1 MSGKI
6 NLSTLLFDVPP
17 VLMATFCRLMDSGVD
32 SLGWRALAARILP
45 SQLEVRCTEM
55 YAAAGKSPT
64 QELVWSWA
72 QQNKTVGDLLKV
84 LDEMGH
90 VRARSLFQSQDSRV
104 LKSSSPPV
112 FSTHLPNNEKS
123 YQISVLHPES
133 ISVKGEKQKYFIT
146 YSDVIEGT
154 RHFHQD
160 LKIGGSAFA
169 EVYCGRWGNGS
180 FAVKVFKQES
190 KANWKALWDKFT
202 KEIEVLQLYQHP
214 NILELWGSFSEAD
227 RFCLVYPYLRNGSLF
242 HRLHEEVARPL
253 SLQERLNIIKGTAK
267 AVHHLHT
274 AQPCMVICGN
284 ITSSNIL
291 LDEHMQP
298 KLSDFGLA
306 RLRPHSV
313 DQSCTI
319 VMDTSSHSNLG
330 YLPEEYIRDGKLSV
344 KLDVYSLGMVILE
357 TCTGQKV
364 KRETAKN
371 LFLRDI
377 LHSEFEEKG
386 SVDACLRFLDPKVE
400 HWVPA
405 VALCLLR
412 IGLECTGSRMR
423 VRPTMEI
430 VLQRLS
436 QLLPMPTPTEDQP
449 HTLDDTMSLQWPY
462 NGYSP
467 GLSLPTE
474 DDEMYS
480 PLLEPKVPNLEEPC
494 ECSQSQVTFLSV
506 GDPNLS
512 HSPRDSLQENDRVVS
527 ASQNLQADSAPRLDL
542 YGSWPVE
549 CSCTTGTEVQGC
561 EDCCANGFSQSI
573 LYETL
578 DDDALPS
585 QNDIRNPAKEKMKNK
600 IHLYNQGLIKTE
612 ELLSLKSE

>member
-6 NLSTLLFDVPP
+6 NQSTFLFDVPP

-32 SLGWRALAARILP
+32 GLGWRALAARILP

-64 QELVWSWA
+64 QELMWSWA

-90 VRARSLFQSQDSRV
+90 VRARSLFQSQDSCV
-104 LKSSSPPV
+104 LKSPSPPL
-112 FSTHLPNNEKS
+112 FATNLPNNEIS
-123 YQISVLHPES
+123 CQISALHPES

-146 YSDVIEGT
+146 YLDVIEGT

-169 EVYCGRWGNGS
+169 EVYCGRWGNRS

-190 KANWKALWDKFT
+190 KANWKALWEKFT

-214 NILELWGSFSEAD
+214 NILELWGSFSETD

-242 HRLHEEVARPL
+242 HRLHEEVESPL
-253 SLQERLNIIKGTAK
+253 SCQERLNIIKGTAK

-291 LDEHMQP
+291 LDEQLQP

-319 VMDTSSHSNLG
+319 VMDTSSHSNLD

-364 KRETAKN
+364 KQEAAKN

-377 LHSEFEEKG
+377 LHSEFEEKC

-400 HWVPA
+400 HWLPA

-412 IGLECTGSRMR
+412 IGLECTGSKMR
-423 VRPTMEI
+423 VRPTMEM

-436 QLLPMPTPTEDQP
+436 QLLPLPAPIEDQP
-449 HTLDDTMSLQWPY
+449 HTLDDAISLQWP
-462 NGYSP
+462 YSP
-467 GLSLPTE
+467 GLSLPIE

-480 PLLEPKVPNLEEPC
+480 PLVEPKVPKLAEPC
-494 ECSQSQVTFLSV
+494 ECSQSEVTFLSV
-506 GDPNLS
+506 GDSNLL
-512 HSPRDSLQENDRVVS
+512 HSPRESLQENDRVVS
-527 ASQNLQADSAPRLDL
+527 ASQNLQADSAPHLDL

-549 CSCTTGTEVQGC
+549 CSCTIGTEVQGC
-561 EDCCANGFSQSI
+561 EDCCANGFSRSI
-573 LYETL
+573 LYDTL

-585 QNDIRNPAKEKMKNK
+585 QNYIRNPAKEKIKNK
-600 IHLYNQGLIKTE
+600 IHLYNQGLMKTE

>member
-32 SLGWRALAARILP
+32 SLGWRALAAHILP

-64 QELVWSWA
+64 QELMWSWA

-90 VRARSLFQSQDSRV
+90 VRARSLFQSQDSCV
-104 LKSSSPPV
+104 LKSSSPPL
-112 FSTHLPNNEKS
+112 FATHLPNNEKS
-123 YQISVLHPES
+123 CQISALHPES
-133 ISVKGEKQKYFIT
+133 ISVNGEKQKYFIT

-160 LKIGGSAFA
+160 LKIGGSVFA
-169 EVYCGRWGNGS
+169 EVYCGRWGNRS

-190 KANWKALWDKFT
+190 KANWKSLWEKFT

-242 HRLHEEVARPL
+242 HRLHE
-253 SLQERLNIIKGTAK
+253 ERLNIIKGTAK

-364 KRETAKN
+364 KQETAKN

-386 SVDACLRFLDPKVE
+386 SVDACLQFLDPKVE

-430 VLQRLS
+430 MLQRLS

-462 NGYSP
+462 NGHSP

-480 PLLEPKVPNLEEPC
+480 PLVEPKVPNLEEPC
-494 ECSQSQVTFLSV
+494 ECSQSEVTFLGV

-512 HSPRDSLQENDRVVS
+512 HSPRDPLQENDRVVS

-549 CSCTTGTEVQGC
+549 CSCTIGTEVQGC